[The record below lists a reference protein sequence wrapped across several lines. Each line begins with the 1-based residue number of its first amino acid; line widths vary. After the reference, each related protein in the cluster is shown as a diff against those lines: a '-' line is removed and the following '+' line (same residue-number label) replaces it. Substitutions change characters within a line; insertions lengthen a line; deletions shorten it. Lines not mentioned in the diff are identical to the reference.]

1 MQLKKT
7 VLFVYGLF
15 LSSIISLMSYTFIM
29 LEGNFSHAIWH
40 VSFSNPLL
48 RVFYTFMVVFG
59 CTAVVYRL
67 KKRWGNL
74 PITTHDAMKEMK
86 TSQKVIYHKFW
97 RSLIVALLV
106 LMSGAG
112 VGPEAPLL
120 GAVIACSV
128 WQADKMRYIYT
139 NYEQI
144 FSQNWKHR
152 LKYFLHPTR
161 FLLSYSENTF
171 KMDLKKKK
179 ILNILYIIN
188 GVGLFFILMRLSDQP
203 SFITKMGTVHF
214 KIQQL
219 VFLPILI
226 AYGYVFSLIYQKV
239 KNIIITY
246 LNAFTLSLRTRLLLG
261 GLAIFIVVLFVPQL
275 MFSGQYE
282 MTNLAI
288 SATQLT
294 SLSLFFLSVGKLV
307 FLDICLYTTWTGGDI
322 FPITLASILQGFF
335 VAKLFP
341 QVDTVFI
348 VAIVSFAIC
357 GLLIENTWLG
367 CIFVSFFFPKELF
380 VFAVIIALLLQ
391 MPKYI
396 RKFNQR
402 GTVDE

>member
-1 MQLKKT
+1 M
-7 VLFVYGLF
+7 V
-15 LSSIISLMSYTFIM
+15 SSSL
-29 LEGNFSHAIWH
+29 
-40 VSFSNPLL
+40 
-48 RVFYTFMVVFG
+48 
-59 CTAVVYRL
+59 
-67 KKRWGNL
+67 
-74 PITTHDAMKEMK
+74 
-86 TSQKVIYHKFW
+86 
-97 RSLIVALLV
+97 VALLV

-128 WQADKMRYIYT
+128 WQAYKMRYIYT

-152 LKYFLHPTR
+152 LKYFLHPRR

-171 KMDLKKKK
+171 KMDFKKKK

-188 GVGLFFILMRLSDQP
+188 GVGLFFILMRLSNQP
-203 SFITKMGTVHF
+203 SFITKMGAVHF

-239 KNIIITY
+239 KNIIKTY

-282 MTNLAI
+282 MTSLAI

-294 SLSLFFLSVGKLV
+294 ALSLFFLSVGKLV

>member
-1 MQLKKT
+1 
-7 VLFVYGLF
+7 
-15 LSSIISLMSYTFIM
+15 
-29 LEGNFSHAIWH
+29 
-40 VSFSNPLL
+40 
-48 RVFYTFMVVFG
+48 
-59 CTAVVYRL
+59 
-67 KKRWGNL
+67 
-74 PITTHDAMKEMK
+74 
-86 TSQKVIYHKFW
+86 
-97 RSLIVALLV
+97 
-106 LMSGAG
+106 
-112 VGPEAPLL
+112 
-120 GAVIACSV
+120 
-128 WQADKMRYIYT
+128 
-139 NYEQI
+139 
-144 FSQNWKHR
+144 
-152 LKYFLHPTR
+152 
-161 FLLSYSENTF
+161 
-171 KMDLKKKK
+171 
-179 ILNILYIIN
+179 
-188 GVGLFFILMRLSDQP
+188 MRLSDQP
-203 SFITKMGTVHF
+203 SFITKMGKVHF
-214 KIQQL
+214 KMQQL

-239 KNIIITY
+239 KNIIKTY

-261 GLAIFIVVLFVPQL
+261 GLAIFIVILFVPQL

-294 SLSLFFLSVGKLV
+294 ALSLFFLSVGKLV

>member
-1 MQLKKT
+1 MKKT

-15 LSSIISLMSYTFIM
+15 LSSIISLMSYTFIL

-40 VSFSNPLL
+40 VSFSNHFL
-48 RVFYTFMVVFG
+48 RVFYTFLVVFG

-120 GAVIACSV
+120 GAVVACSV
-128 WQADKMRYIYT
+128 WQADKMRFINA

-161 FLLSYSENTF
+161 FLSSYSENTF

-214 KIQQL
+214 KMQQL

-226 AYGYVFSLIYQKV
+226 AYGYVFSFIYQKV
-239 KNIIITY
+239 KNIIKTY

-261 GLAIFIVVLFVPQL
+261 GLAIFIVVLFIPQL

-294 SLSLFFLSVGKLV
+294 ALSLLLLSVGKLV

-348 VAIVSFAIC
+348 VAIVSFTIC

-367 CIFVSFFFPKELF
+367 CIFVAFFFPKELF
-380 VFAVIIALLLQ
+380 VFAVIIAVLLQ
-391 MPKYI
+391 TPKYI
-396 RKFNQR
+396 RKINQR
-402 GTVDE
+402 RTVNK